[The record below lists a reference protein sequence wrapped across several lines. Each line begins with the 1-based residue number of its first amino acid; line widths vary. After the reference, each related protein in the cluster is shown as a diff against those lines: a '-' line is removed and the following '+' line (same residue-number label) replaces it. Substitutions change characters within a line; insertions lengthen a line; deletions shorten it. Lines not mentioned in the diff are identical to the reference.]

1 MKIEIGNKNKIKKS
15 NIGTNN
21 KIEKDESKG
30 KSILV
35 DILVGIFVTVVGG
48 IILYFITK

>member
-1 MKIEIGNKNKIKKS
+1 MKISLGNNNKIKNS

-21 KIEKDESKG
+21 KLEKDESKG
-30 KSILV
+30 KSVSI